1 MSSDIQREADEL
13 ARYWGE
19 LGRRVADAGV
29 RDVGDLLALHDQLRR
44 ALAAVSVQEIEWAA
58 DRARQLIATLSG
70 LEQSLAT
77 IAGLKA
83 TLGAPAHREAP
94 AGATAPVWDA
104 ATPSDGPVA
113 FDGTPSANGTGD

>member
-1 MSSDIQREADEL
+1 MSNDIQREADEL

-70 LEQSLAT
+70 LEQSLGT
-77 IAGLKA
+77 IATLKA
-83 TLGAPAHREAP
+83 TLGAPAADGAGTDDLPPPVVASPYDASP
-94 AGATAPVWDA
+94 A
-104 ATPSDGPVA
+104 SDGTPA
-113 FDGTPSANGTGD
+113 FDGTGD